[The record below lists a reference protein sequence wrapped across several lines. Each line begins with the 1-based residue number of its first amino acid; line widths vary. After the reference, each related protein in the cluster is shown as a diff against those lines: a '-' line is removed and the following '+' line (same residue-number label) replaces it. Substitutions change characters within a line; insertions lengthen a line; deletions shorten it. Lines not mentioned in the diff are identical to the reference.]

1 MKLNRLHQIWFP
13 KNQPYWCRWHNR
25 CSAFT
30 EWYRSFKKPTWS
42 HMQGMLVI
50 PSFRGGAG
58 FSGPAHSVE
67 QKIGCTADSC
77 RAQHVAWCPQ
87 TPTMGNGKLGMG
99 NGLCLFGDPAGVVL
113 SWFSRLRENKSTF
126 ELEPN
131 HYRDEIRMECVTSF
145 PEPETDRL
153 SPYKV
158 HSHTNPLVSILKC
171 ITNRW
176 SCRGVQVFPIY
187 LGRRHL
193 ICFKFKPLVMAQHK
207 QSTLW

>member
-1 MKLNRLHQIWFP
+1 MIPHARDACHPVISWWRWFFRPCAFRRTENRLHSRFLPGSACCLMSPNSHHRKWQTWYGKWPLFIW
-13 KNQPYWCRWHNR
+13 R
-25 CSAFT
+25 
-30 EWYRSFKKPTWS
+30 
-42 HMQGMLVI
+42 
-50 PSFRGGAG
+50 PSGCGSQLILKIARK
-58 FSGPAHSVE
+58 
-67 QKIGCTADSC
+67 QKHFWIGTQS
-77 RAQHVAWCPQ
+77 
-87 TPTMGNGKLGMG
+87 L
-99 NGLCLFGDPAGVVL
+99 
-113 SWFSRLRENKSTF
+113 
-126 ELEPN
+126 

-158 HSHTNPLVSILKC
+158 HSHTNPVSILKC

-176 SCRGVQVFPIY
+176 SCRGVQVFPIS